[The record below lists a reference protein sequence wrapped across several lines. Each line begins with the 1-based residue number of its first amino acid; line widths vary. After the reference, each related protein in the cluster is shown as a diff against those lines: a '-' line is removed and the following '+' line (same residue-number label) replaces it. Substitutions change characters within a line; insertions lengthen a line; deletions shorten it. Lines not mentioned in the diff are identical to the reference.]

1 MGITMNGQNI
11 KQVMVLYEHVQV
23 KIRDQWY
30 KLSTNVILQMV
41 NEFEFEVVQKRK
53 YKYLVNPES
62 MKQNGK

>member
-1 MGITMNGQNI
+1 MNGQNI